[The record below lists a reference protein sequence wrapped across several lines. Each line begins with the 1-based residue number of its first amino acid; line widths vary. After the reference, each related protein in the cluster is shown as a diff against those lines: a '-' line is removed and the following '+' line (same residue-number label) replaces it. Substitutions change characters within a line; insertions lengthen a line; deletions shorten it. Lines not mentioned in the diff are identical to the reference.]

1 MELLDD
7 EPARR
12 HDLLYDVCSG
22 ILFGAICVLP
32 VGLRFTQMAGRNFQN
47 ARDQFSGGVSP
58 ARRCFVVDFP
68 LVSEK
73 LGANRCGH
81 WLSMFQRIC
90 LWSLLDDG
98 TSRMADPGL
107 AEHGDLLINHCM
119 LHVQSEY
126 VNGVLT

>member
-32 VGLRFTQMAGRNFQN
+32 VGLRFAQMAGRDFQN

-58 ARRCFVVDFP
+58 ARRRFVVDFTV
-68 LVSEK
+68 VSEK
-73 LGANRCGH
+73 LGAIPGGF
-81 WLSMFQRIC
+81 WLLMLQWIR
-90 LWSLLDDG
+90 LWSLLGDG
-98 TSRMADPGL
+98 TSRMVDQGL
-107 AEHGDLLINHCM
+107 GEHGHLFINHRM
-119 LHVQSEY
+119 LQVQSEY
-126 VNGVLT
+126 VIGGVD